1 MNGSP
6 ETCVVNVESEVH
18 MFSVKEAEY
27 LIGYLFFRGGIA
39 MTV

>member
-6 ETCVVNVESEVH
+6 ETCMGNVESEVH

-39 MTV
+39 MTI